1 MDALPLMQ
9 AAPMPMPAS
18 GQPLM
23 QSRPQQLRA
32 VVLTLSP
39 PPPCHDAQ
47 LAPAL
52 WRLAL
57 AQMVVVPVAQEVA
70 LLPMA
75 LMEASQ

>member
-32 VVLTLSP
+32 VVLTLS
-39 PPPCHDAQ
+39 PPCHDAQ